1 MTIHTFAFAALLP
14 LVPARADD
22 ASARARLIGVW
33 QQQDE
38 SGKNMSITFVET
50 KGNSLART
58 PGPSPTLAA
67 HKCER

>member
-14 LVPARADD
+14 LVPVRADD

-38 SGKNMSITFVET
+38 SGKNMSITFDYGYGQPAVHPRAPLL
-50 KGNSLART
+50 GQAL
-58 PGPSPTLAA
+58 GPA
-67 HKCER
+67 